1 MLTRLVAKVVG
12 LLLLI
17 EVRLMAGYFY
27 WMYHQWRSGERGHWK
42 GFTERIIQENI
53 GCKIRNTNLI
63 EPASGA
69 EHPRKSLQ
77 ECKHSALFHATVFTV
92 FKYNDPRNPDARSLF
107 LPPGSRCQFWVAS
120 QCFYVVCKS
129 FPMKTGTPC
138 LKVRRPNAKLLK

>member
-27 WMYHQWRSGERGHWK
+27 WMYHQWRSGERSHWK

-92 FKYNDPRNPDARSLF
+92 FKYSDP
-107 LPPGSRCQFWVAS
+107 
-120 QCFYVVCKS
+120 
-129 FPMKTGTPC
+129 
-138 LKVRRPNAKLLK
+138 